1 MRLMVEGKRVKS
13 MVVLALAAIGTPGL
27 VQEMPASAPAPC
39 PATPAPLPAELAG
52 WASPAAVTAAGQ
64 TSALAA
70 ARLQIGK
77 RADVT
82 LLPTPQIAYAV
93 RPEHPGGTVSS
104 GGMLGFTIAKAG
116 TYRIALGSGAW
127 IDVVS
132 GDKAVM
138 STAHARGPA
147 CTGVRKMVD
156 FQLTPGDYVLE
167 VAGNGEPALSLMVTP
182 LP

>member
-1 MRLMVEGKRVKS
+1 MKYWM
-13 MVVLALAAIGTPGL
+13 VLALAATGAPAFA
-27 VQEMPASAPAPC
+27 QEMPAAPAPVC

-52 WASPAAVTAAGQ
+52 WATPVAVTAAGQ
-64 TSALAA
+64 TTTLASAHLA
-70 ARLQIGK
+70 IGQ

-82 LLPTPQIAYAV
+82 LLPTPQVTYAM
-93 RPEHPGGTVSS
+93 RPEHPGGSVSS
-104 GGMLGFTIAKAG
+104 GGMLSFTVAKAG
-116 TYRIALGSGAW
+116 TYRVALGSGAW

-147 CTGVRKMVD
+147 CTSVRKMVD
-156 FQLTPGDYVLE
+156 FQLVPGDYVLE
-167 VAGNGEPALSLMVTP
+167 VAGNGVPTLALMVTL